1 MPQREE
7 RALAFPDGFA
17 RSVGPFG
24 APNVS
29 SALSGAL
36 AAMIA
41 IDGYAD
47 ATGMRCWCSWISGRA
62 TSGQLEGRVVTS
74 GRFDA

>member
-47 ATGMRCWCSWISGRA
+47 ATGDALLVLMDQRTSYKRA
-62 TSGQLEGRVVTS
+62 ARRQGCDERPI
-74 GRFDA
+74 